1 MRHARAMA
9 RRSAVEVPADLRA
22 RLEAARLDLLAL
34 FRTLDRMDLAPSEI
48 PQRLI
53 RQLFELDADYAEALW
68 ALDQPPERWI
78 SQPCFAILWPRWPS
92 YLKPR
97 LTSVTTFLG
106 VLIPPCPNWKSPF
119 AKVCYQQKRTTW
131 SQVVIPKTV
140 KHPLAVR
147 LAKFAPDCINM
158 SLTCQQV
165 LNFSC
170 EPSHSWKSH
179 NSLLWSAI
187 I

>member
-1 MRHARAMA
+1 MPTM
-9 RRSAVEVPADLRA
+9 P
-22 RLEAARLDLLAL
+22 RLFGPWINL
-34 FRTLDRMDLAPSEI
+34 
-48 PQRLI
+48 
-53 RQLFELDADYAEALW
+53 
-68 ALDQPPERWI
+68 PERWI

-140 KHPLAVR
+140 KHPLDLGDYASTKKCYKILHAVANR
-147 LAKFAPDCINM
+147 FAWPASFAGCLRTKVRDIN
-158 SLTCQQV
+158 SGDFFRYGLI
-165 LNFSC
+165 
-170 EPSHSWKSH
+170 HSDSGRFCGCCHRPWG
-179 NSLLWSAI
+179 A
-187 I
+187 